1 MDGPQY
7 HEMMTWFA
15 DPTSLDAIR
24 QKDQVRRLLLAFPG
38 QIPSSKR
45 GQNRL
50 SVAALVIPLR
60 PYHSLDYARK
70 RLVTQA
76 KNK

>member
-1 MDGPQY
+1 MVI
-7 HEMMTWFA
+7 WFA
-15 DPTSLDAIR
+15 DPSSLDAVR
-24 QKDQVRRLLLAFPG
+24 QKGQVRRLLLAFPG
-38 QIPSSKR
+38 QIPSSQR

-50 SVAALVIPLR
+50 SVAVLIVNPR
-60 PYHSLDYARK
+60 PNYFLDYARK